1 MAPEEHGLME
11 AERPARAREALFADV
26 PPGWDYNPASWR
38 ERIPIIALALL
49 GFAMASYLGLYQ
61 YRVLGSVW
69 EPFFGRGSETI
80 LNSPT
85 SRILPITDAALG
97 AFGYILDAVTGA
109 IGSRHRWRTMP
120 WIVILMGIFVG
131 PLGAISV
138 LLVMLQPVVYHAWC
152 TVCLATAVI
161 SIVMIGPA
169 MDEVL
174 ASLQHLKR
182 TRDAGRSVWKAFW
195 GQVT

>member
-1 MAPEEHGLME
+1 ME
-11 AERPARAREALFADV
+11 AERPAGTLKTETASDI
-26 PPGWDYNPASWR
+26 PPGWNYNPASWR
-38 ERIPIIALALL
+38 ERTPIIALSTV
-49 GFAMASYLGLYQ
+49 GFVLAGYLALYQ
-61 YRVLGSVW
+61 YRVLPWVW

-80 LNSPT
+80 LNSPIST
-85 SRILPITDAALG
+85 FLPVSDAALG
-97 AFGYILDAVTGA
+97 AFGYILDAATGA

-120 WIVILMGIFVG
+120 WIVILLGIFVG

-138 LLVMLQPVVYHAWC
+138 LLVILQPVLYHAWC
-152 TVCLATAVI
+152 TICLSTAVI

-182 TRDAGRSVWKAFW
+182 VHRAGGNVWKAFW
-195 GQVT
+195 GKET